1 MINFNKR
8 TEFNEDL
15 KQVYNKV
22 ASVFNLPET
31 VQVNL
36 NFVTEKQIQKLNK
49 ETRSIDKVT
58 DVLTYPYIDLKVGET
73 LNLEDYKFNINL
85 EDNTLTISDIYICL
99 ARAEEQAKEYNH
111 SLRREVCFLLCHGLL
126 HTLGYDH
133 IEKQDAQI
141 MEQKQEEILNS
152 LGASVRMCYL
162 EYTDDGTLYT
172 DSNPIRQYRD
182 KKYITKKELEI
193 LNFNMYNEVNLGCL
207 KRFDNYNS
215 LLISNNDNF
224 RNKVLNLINKIV
236 IIKQSELFTTGD
248 ATYNELLLR
257 KTIEVHLIEDVS
269 EFLVEEYNKLK

>member
-1 MINFNKR
+1 MIIFIIIILIMLTIFFTILICKNYNQKYDIQL
-8 TEFNEDL
+8 TNQSWTSYDNSIDNIKNNMDL
-15 KQVYNKV
+15 
-22 ASVFNLPET
+22 
-31 VQVNL
+31 
-36 NFVTEKQIQKLNK
+36 VTEPNENFFWWKLK
-49 ETRSIDKVT
+49 DFDI
-58 DVLTYPYIDLKVGET
+58 
-73 LNLEDYKFNINL
+73 ED
-85 EDNTLTISDIYICL
+85 D
-99 ARAEEQAKEYNH
+99 EY
-111 SLRREVCFLLCHGLL
+111 
-126 HTLGYDH
+126 
-133 IEKQDAQI
+133 EK
-141 MEQKQEEILNS
+141 ILNS
-152 LGASVRMCYL
+152 LVASVRMCYL

-182 KKYITKKELEI
+182 KKYITKKELEL